1 MNKKISI
8 GVICLLSILLFV
20 FVTASAV
27 RAEGED
33 FKHFGVKIGAM
44 YIIPDEHFDSTFRTF
59 SEPLIGKTT
68 IDNALAPFLNL
79 EYFFTRNISTEL
91 VLTVS
96 KHDVM
101 FANGDVNGGS
111 VWLLPP
117 SLFLKY
123 HPIPTACVSPYIGV
137 GMNVVIPFDEKLTIL
152 GTPYDFSV
160 STAVGWAV
168 KFGFDVPIYK
178 SKSFD
183 LYFNA
188 DAMYYGTSTD
198 MTIGGLG
205 KFDLDL
211 NPWIVSTGIGV
222 RF

>member
-1 MNKKISI
+1 MKRINV
-8 GVICLLSILLFV
+8 GVVSVLLIAF
-20 FVTASAV
+20 FMFFTASMV
-27 RAEGED
+27 RADDGD
-33 FKHFGVKIGAM
+33 FKHFGIKVGAM
-44 YIIPDEHFDSTFRTF
+44 YVVPDESFESSFNNATR
-59 SEPLIGKTT
+59 PLVGKTT
-68 IDNALAPFLNL
+68 IENSLTPFLNL

-91 VLTVS
+91 VLAVS

-101 FANGDVNGGS
+101 FENGNVNAGS
-111 VWLLPP
+111 LWLLPP
-117 SLFLKY
+117 SLFVKY
-123 HPIPTACVSPYIGV
+123 HPIPQACVSPYVGV
-137 GMNVVIPFDEKLTIL
+137 GMNVIMPFDEKMTIL
-152 GTPYDFSV
+152 GHSVDFSV
-160 STAVGWAV
+160 DTAVGWAV

-188 DAMYYGTSTD
+188 DGMYYGTSTE
-198 MTIGGLG
+198 MNIGGVG